1 MLDREIV
8 DVLEIPGIG
17 TSSASY
23 ALELFKVV
31 SHKDSEKLKE
41 AKDLT
46 YKKGFEEGTMIV
58 GDFKGMP
65 VKLAKIEVKKLLIKS
80 GDGDV
85 YFETESEIIS
95 RNGDKCIIALVDQW

>member
-17 TSSASY
+17 TSSATY
-23 ALELFKVV
+23 ALDFFKVV

-46 YKKGFEEGTMIV
+46 
-58 GDFKGMP
+58 
-65 VKLAKIEVKKLLIKS
+65 
-80 GDGDV
+80 
-85 YFETESEIIS
+85 
-95 RNGDKCIIALVDQW
+95 